1 MDNNFLSAEYI
12 ELQHTAIKKLILDQR
27 LNEAISLLAPLVE
40 TIAQAELQYKLDEIR
55 FSYTSMLQYMQKGV
69 EDPERH
75 SLYMKLLAETLE
87 INDRM
92 KISQLANYK
101 YNSYYRLKAAYSN
114 SHNNK
119 NLEIIKTEL
128 ETWCIDSNL
137 DINTITFK
145 SFHIVFDNR
154 IVKHPRIHSR

>member
-69 EDPERH
+69 EDPNV
-75 SLYMKLLAETLE
+75 
-87 INDRM
+87 I
-92 KISQLANYK
+92 
-101 YNSYYRLKAAYSN
+101 AY
-114 SHNNK
+114 
-119 NLEIIKTEL
+119 I
-128 ETWCIDSNL
+128 
-137 DINTITFK
+137 
-145 SFHIVFDNR
+145 
-154 IVKHPRIHSR
+154 